1 MVGQTPARGYDVTV
15 LVRSPETAPNLKGA
29 KLLVGDAR
37 DEKAMRKAIMGRDAV
52 ISALG
57 TPARSFEGV
66 TLLSTASQASYRPSR
81 CTAAGTTSR
90 F

>member
-1 MVGQTPARGYDVTV
+1 
-15 LVRSPETAPNLKGA
+15 
-29 KLLVGDAR
+29 
-37 DEKAMRKAIMGRDAV
+37 MRKAIMGRDAV